1 MLFLRCLV
9 LMVFS
14 FSVSSSEDELSQGI
28 ELFEKGN
35 FDASIPI
42 FEKLIKH
49 NNADAYYYLGLIH
62 DPEFNRIPFSK
73 EHTPYHKANDR
84 LTRKYYKKAAKLGHL
99 YANFRLGAYYHSM
112 LLRRQDWKLGDRY
125 FRKAKK
131 ELEEPAANGD
141 WMAMYMLAVIYE
153 SNKRPYGE
161 DALKMLE
168 DSAKKGSVEAQLY
181 LGKSLSQFL
190 CRTEKCRDYSLAY
203 AWFVIAA
210 SNGSYHAKYHLF
222 QLMKI
227 MSKSEVLRGDTLVN
241 EIVATG

>member
-9 LMVFS
+9 LVLFS
-14 FSVSSSEDELSQGI
+14 FSVSSAEDELSEGI
-28 ELFEKGN
+28 KLFEQGK
-35 FDASIPI
+35 FDASKSI
-42 FEKLIKH
+42 FESLIQDD
-49 NNADAYYYLGLIH
+49 NAEAYYYLGLIH
-62 DPEFNRIPFSK
+62 DPEFNKVPFSK
-73 EHTPYHKANDR
+73 EHSPYDKANDR
-84 LTRKYYKKAAKLGHL
+84 LTRKYYKKAANLGYL

-131 ELEEPAANGD
+131 ELEDPASQGD

-161 DALKMLE
+161 NALKMLE
-168 DSAKKGSVEAQLY
+168 DSASKGNSKAQLY

-190 CRTEKCRDYSLAY
+190 CRTDKCRDYSKAY
-203 AWFVIAA
+203 AWFVISA
-210 SNGSYHAKYHLF
+210 SSGSYHAKYHLF

-227 MSKSEVLRGDTLVN
+227 MSEKEVQIGDELVN
-241 EIVATG
+241 KILAIK